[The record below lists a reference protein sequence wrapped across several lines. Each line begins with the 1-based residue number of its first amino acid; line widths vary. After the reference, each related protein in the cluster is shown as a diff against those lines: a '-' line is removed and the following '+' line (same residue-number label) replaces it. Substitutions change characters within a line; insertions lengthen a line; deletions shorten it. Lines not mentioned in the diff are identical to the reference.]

1 MTATLPAEPP
11 ARSART
17 SRIPVAV
24 LGATGSVGQRFVQ
37 LLEHH
42 PWFRLHEVVA
52 SERSAGKSYADAA
65 DWRLDTLLPAGA
77 AGLEVKSLGS
87 ELESRLLFS
96 GLDSSVAGEA
106 EEHYAGR
113 GCAVVSNSKNHRMG
127 ADVPLLLAE
136 INPDHLAAIERQ
148 RARRGGGYIVTNSN
162 CSTMGLALAIAPIE
176 RRWGIEQL
184 HVTTMQA
191 VSGAGWNGVTSL
203 AILDNVIPYISG
215 EEEKIEIE
223 PRKILGA
230 WDGERFVYAPMRISA
245 QTNRVPTIDGHLM
258 TISLAVRSDVPSI
271 DDVKQALR
279 DFSGVPQQLQLP
291 SAPKQ
296 PIHVLEEADRPQPR
310 LDRDRE
316 RGMAVSVGRVRPC
329 PLLHIRMVALVHN
342 TIRGAAGAA
351 LLNAELLEAKG
362 LL

>member
-1 MTATLPAEPP
+1 MTATLPAEPS

-65 DWRLDTLLPAGA
+65 DWRLDTLLPDDA
-77 AGLEVKSLGS
+77 ANLTVKNLGG
-87 ELESRLLFS
+87 ELESKLLFS
-96 GLDSSVAGEA
+96 GLDASVAGDA
-106 EEHYAGR
+106 EEHYADR
-113 GCAVVSNSKNHRMG
+113 GCVVVTNSKNHRMD

-136 INPDHLAAIERQ
+136 INADHLAAIEKQ
-148 RARRGGGYIVTNSN
+148 RRRRSGYIVTNSN
-162 CSTMGLALAIAPIE
+162 CSTMCLALAIAPIE
-176 RRWGIEQL
+176 RRWGIDQL

-223 PRKILGA
+223 PRNILGA
-230 WDGERFVYAPMRISA
+230 WDGERFV
-245 QTNRVPTIDGHLM
+245 
-258 TISLAVRSDVPSI
+258 
-271 DDVKQALR
+271 
-279 DFSGVPQQLQLP
+279 
-291 SAPKQ
+291 
-296 PIHVLEEADRPQPR
+296 
-310 LDRDRE
+310 
-316 RGMAVSVGRVRPC
+316 
-329 PLLHIRMVALVHN
+329 
-342 TIRGAAGAA
+342 
-351 LLNAELLEAKG
+351 
-362 LL
+362 